1 MIDSA
6 ANWSYIV
13 CTGEFMPAIAHQKKG
28 RTERLNVRVTE
39 AQARLIR
46 LAAKETR
53 ANMSSFL
60 VESACLRAEEALAS
74 QEHFV
79 YNAKQW
85 AAFTA
90 ALDRPVKDKPRL
102 KALLT
107 EPSVLERR

>member
-1 MIDSA
+1 
-6 ANWSYIV
+6 
-13 CTGEFMPAIAHQKKG
+13 MPAIAQKG

-39 AQARLIR
+39 DQARLIR

-60 VESACLRAEEALAS
+60 IESACLRAEEALAS
-74 QEHFV
+74 KQHFV

-85 AAFTA
+85 DEFTA
-90 ALDRPVKDKPRL
+90 ALDRPVQEKPSLR
-102 KALLT
+102 KLLT